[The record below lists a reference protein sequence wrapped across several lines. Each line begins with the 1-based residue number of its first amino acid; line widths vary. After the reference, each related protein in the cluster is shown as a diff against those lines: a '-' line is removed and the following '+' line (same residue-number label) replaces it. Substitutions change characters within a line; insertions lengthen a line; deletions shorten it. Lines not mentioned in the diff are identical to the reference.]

1 MKRRQFFVLLTL
13 GIACLCL
20 SLVTIVFA
28 RENRKLQESVQAQQ
42 TIINKG
48 TLSQQIGTN
57 LLREMAAVA
66 QNNEKM
72 RSLLKENGFNLSG
85 AASPAPTAS
94 PAP

>member
-1 MKRRQFFVLLTL
+1 MKRWQFSVLLTL
-13 GIACLCL
+13 GIVCLCL

-42 TIINKG
+42 AIINKG

-72 RSLLKENGFNLSG
+72 RTLLQENGFSLSG
-85 AASPAPTAS
+85 ASPGAAAP
-94 PAP
+94 PVP